1 MKIEIIS
8 QKRNELL
15 KRTEVSFR
23 LDHEDSGT
31 PSRLEV
37 RRKLADMFAGD
48 SRKVYVR
55 KFETRKGQMAA
66 LGDARIYDSPEAAT
80 FAEPEHIILRNTP
93 KEEKKE

>member
-8 QKRNELL
+8 QQRNELL

-23 LDHEDSGT
+23 VDHKDGGT
-31 PSRLEV
+31 SSRLEV
-37 RRKLADMFAGD
+37 RRRLADMLAAD
-48 SRKVYVR
+48 TDKVYVR
-55 KFETRKGQMAA
+55 KFKTRKGEMVA
-66 LGDARIYDSPEAAT
+66 LGEARVYDSPEAAT

>member
-1 MKIEIIS
+1 MKIEIVS

-31 PSRLEV
+31 PSRLEA
-37 RRKLADMFAGD
+37 RGKLADMFAAD
-48 SRKVYVR
+48 SDKVYIR
-55 KFETRKGQMAA
+55 KLKTRKGKMAA
-66 LGDARIYDSPEAAT
+66 LGEARIYDSLEAAT
-80 FAEPEHIILRNTP
+80 FAEPEHIILRNKP